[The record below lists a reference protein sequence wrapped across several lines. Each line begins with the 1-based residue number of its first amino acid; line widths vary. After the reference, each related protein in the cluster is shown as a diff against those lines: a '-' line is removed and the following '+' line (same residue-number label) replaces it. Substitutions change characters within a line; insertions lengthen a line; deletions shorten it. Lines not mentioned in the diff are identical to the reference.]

1 MAGPQ
6 RKPDQT
12 AISVSMP
19 KALLADIDARC
30 SRLGLKRSEYLASL
44 ARNDLV
50 AGGELILREIQSLP
64 ETSPS
69 SAPAHPMATEVI
81 ESALSK
87 YPKRKRPAP
96 KASETPK

>member
-50 AGGELILREIQSLP
+50 AGRELVLRELHSVAP
-64 ETSPS
+64 ETS
-69 SAPAHPMATEVI
+69 SAPAHPMATEVV